1 LLANKAPNIQ
11 LYYHLLLYPRK
22 RLGCSKKEDRE
33 GKDPLSNPSSPQNL
47 QVFKRGMRKKFLK
60 GAKYS
65 PSPFL
70 HPYIT
75 TPKPYTTY
83 YSPPTIQ
90 PIHMHILI

>member
-1 LLANKAPNIQ
+1 M
-11 LYYHLLLYPRK
+11 
-22 RLGCSKKEDRE
+22 KKEEERE
-33 GKDPLSNPSSPQNL
+33 EKDPLSSLSSPQNL

-70 HPYIT
+70 RPYIT
-75 TPKPYTTY
+75 TPNPYTTY
-83 YSPPTIQ
+83 YSPPTTQ

>member
-1 LLANKAPNIQ
+1 MSHYEKK
-11 LYYHLLLYPRK
+11 K
-22 RLGCSKKEDRE
+22 REKK
-33 GKDPLSNPSSPQNL
+33 KIHWAAQFLPQNL

-65 PSPFL
+65 PPPFL

-75 TPKPYTTY
+75 TPNPYTTY

-90 PIHMHILI
+90 PIHMHILIWLYDLFIWIRSLTMQ

>member
-1 LLANKAPNIQ
+1 MKKMRRRER
-11 LYYHLLLYPRK
+11 RK
-22 RLGCSKKEDRE
+22 RSIEQPKFSPK
-33 GKDPLSNPSSPQNL
+33 SSSFQERYE
-47 QVFKRGMRKKFLK
+47 KKKFLK

-75 TPKPYTTY
+75 TPNPYTTY
-83 YSPPTIQ
+83 YSPPTIT